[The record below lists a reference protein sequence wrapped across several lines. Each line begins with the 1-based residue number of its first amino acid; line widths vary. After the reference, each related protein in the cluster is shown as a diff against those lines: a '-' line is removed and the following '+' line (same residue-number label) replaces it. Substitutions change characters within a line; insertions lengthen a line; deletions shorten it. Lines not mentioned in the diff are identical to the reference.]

1 MQYGKTGNFKIKNEL
16 LNKKHILK
24 LLVIFAVVIKV
35 FLNMLKSLFNWKV
48 LLNLVIAIGIFVGL
62 VWLTFRWLEYH
73 TNHGQEIPVPNVVN
87 KSVHDAIK
95 ILDDT
100 GLEYEV
106 DSANYDPKYR
116 PFQVLQ
122 IYPAPGSRV
131 KDGRTVRLKVN
142 PRTWAQIAVPDVI
155 NKYSGLAFQRLD
167 QVGLKIGDTIYE
179 PSIQKD
185 ALLRILYKGNA
196 VNPGTRLPRFSI
208 IDVVVGTGPMRN
220 ISIPNVVGLSVKEA
234 RAVITKGMFEVGL
247 VEHEDGSND
256 ESDIIYY
263 QDPAAGDVRDQGMQI
278 DLWAS
283 KRTPAELR
291 AKVEQLNSI
300 YRMKVDT
307 SLPPV
312 RYEEVHNEPSF
323 DPPVAPAPVP
333 KRETPKP
340 EPVKTETP
348 KTQTTAPKSTVS
360 GTEKPKTSSSS
371 PATGSTA
378 KPAASTATGQ
388 QPAQKPKAKKVVVE

>member
-1 MQYGKTGNFKIKNEL
+1 
-16 LNKKHILK
+16 
-24 LLVIFAVVIKV
+24 
-35 FLNMLKSLFNWKV
+35 MLKSLFNWKV
-48 LLNLVIAIGIFVGL
+48 LLNLVVAIGVFVGL

-73 TNHGQEIPVPNVVN
+73 TNHGQEIPVPNVIN
-87 KSVHDAIK
+87 KSVYDAVK
-95 ILDDT
+95 ILEDT

-106 DSANYDPKYR
+106 DSAEYNPKYK
-116 PFQVLQ
+116 PFQVLKMH
-122 IYPAPGSRV
+122 PLSSSRV
-131 KDGRTVRLKVN
+131 KPGSLVRIVVN
-142 PRTWAQIAVPDVI
+142 PRTWAPITIPDVI

-185 ALLRILYKGNA
+185 ALLRVLYKGNA
-196 VNPGTRLPRFSI
+196 VNPGSRLPRFSV
-208 IDVVVGTGPMRN
+208 IDVVVGSGPMRN
-220 ISIPNVVGLSVKEA
+220 ISIPSVVGLSVKEA
-234 RAVITKGMFEVGL
+234 KAVIAKSLFEVGL
-247 VEHEDGSND
+247 VEHEDGSKD

-263 QDPAAGDVRDQGMQI
+263 QDPASGDVRDQGMQI

-312 RYEEVHNEPSF
+312 HYDEVPSYPEPRY
-323 DPPVAPAPVP
+323 DPPAAVPVP
-333 KRETPKP
+333 KKETPKP
-340 EPVKTETP
+340 EPVKTEP
-348 KTQTTAPKSTVS
+348 AKTGTTTGTKTSGTV
-360 GTEKPKTSSSS
+360 TEKPK
-371 PATGSTA
+371 STA
-378 KPAASTATGQ
+378 NTSGNKSTTGANTTQ

>member
-1 MQYGKTGNFKIKNEL
+1 
-16 LNKKHILK
+16 
-24 LLVIFAVVIKV
+24 
-35 FLNMLKSLFNWKV
+35 MLKSLFNWKV
-48 LLNLVIAIGIFVGL
+48 LLNLVVAIGIFVGL
-62 VWLTFRWLEYH
+62 IWLTFRWLEYH

-87 KSVHDAIK
+87 KSIHDAVK

-196 VNPGTRLPRFSI
+196 VNPGARLPRFSV
-208 IDVVVGTGPMRN
+208 IDVVVGSGPMRN

-234 RAVITKGMFEVGL
+234 RAVITKSMFEVGL
-247 VEHEDGSND
+247 VEHEDGGKD

-263 QDPAAGDVRDQGMQI
+263 QDPSSGDVRDQGMQI

-283 KRTPAELR
+283 KKTPAELR
-291 AKVEQLNSI
+291 AKIEQLNSI

-312 RYEEVHNEPSF
+312 RYEEVHNEPSYE
-323 DPPVAPAPVP
+323 PPVVPVP
-333 KRETPKP
+333 TPRRETPKP
-340 EPVKTETP
+340 EVPKTETP
-348 KTQTTAPKSTVS
+348 KAQTTTPKPATGS
-360 GTEKPKTSSSS
+360 GTEKPKTSTSASS
-371 PATGSTA
+371 TGSTA
-378 KPAASTATGQ
+378 KPAASTTTGQ

>member
-1 MQYGKTGNFKIKNEL
+1 
-16 LNKKHILK
+16 
-24 LLVIFAVVIKV
+24 
-35 FLNMLKSLFNWKV
+35 MLKSLFNWKV
-48 LLNLVIAIGIFVGL
+48 LLNLVVAIGIFVGL
-62 VWLTFRWLEYH
+62 VWVTFRWLEYH
-73 TNHGQEIPVPNVVN
+73 TNHGQEIPVPNVIN
-87 KSVHDAIK
+87 KSVYDAVK
-95 ILDDT
+95 ILEDT

-106 DSANYDPKYR
+106 DSAEYNPKYK
-116 PFQVLQ
+116 PFQVLKMH
-122 IYPAPGSRV
+122 PLSSSRV
-131 KDGRTVRLKVN
+131 KPGSLVRIVVN
-142 PRTWAQIAVPDVI
+142 PRTWAPITVPDVI

-185 ALLRILYKGNA
+185 ALLRVLYKGNA
-196 VNPGTRLPRFSI
+196 VNPGSRLPRFSI
-208 IDVVVGTGPMRN
+208 IDVVVGSGPMRN

-234 RAVITKGMFEVGL
+234 RAVIAKNLFEVGL
-247 VEHEDGSND
+247 IEHEDGSKD

-263 QDPAAGDVRDQGMQI
+263 QDPASGDVRDQGMQI

-312 RYEEVHNEPSF
+312 HYDEVPTSRPEPSY
-323 DPPVAPAPVP
+323 DPPAAAPVP
-333 KRETPKP
+333 KKEVPKH
-340 EPVKTETP
+340 EPAKTEP
-348 KTQTTAPKSTVS
+348 AKTTNAATGTKPAGTV
-360 GTEKPKTSSSS
+360 TEKPKTATTNNQSSGNK
-371 PATGSTA
+371 PAT
-378 KPAASTATGQ
+378 PASTTQ

>member
-1 MQYGKTGNFKIKNEL
+1 
-16 LNKKHILK
+16 
-24 LLVIFAVVIKV
+24 
-35 FLNMLKSLFNWKV
+35 MLKSLFSWKV
-48 LLNLVIAIGIFVGL
+48 LLNLVVAIGVFVGL

-87 KSVHDAIK
+87 KSVHDAVK

-106 DSANYDPKYR
+106 DSATYDPKYR

-196 VNPGTRLPRFSI
+196 VNPGARLPRFSV
-208 IDVVVGTGPMRN
+208 IDVVVGSGPMRN

-234 RAVITKGMFEVGL
+234 RAVITKSMFEVGL
-247 VEHEDGSND
+247 VEHEDGGKD

-263 QDPAAGDVRDQGMQI
+263 QDPSSGDVRDQGMQI

-283 KRTPAELR
+283 KKTPAELR
-291 AKVEQLNSI
+291 AKIEQLNSI

-312 RYEEVHNEPSF
+312 RYEEVHNEPSYE
-323 DPPVAPAPVP
+323 APVIP
-333 KRETPKP
+333 SAPRRETPKP
-340 EPVKTETP
+340 EVPKTETP
-348 KTQTTAPKSTVS
+348 KPQTTTPKPATGS
-360 GTEKPKTSSSS
+360 GTEKPKASTTPSS
-371 PATGSTA
+371 TGSTA
-378 KPAASTATGQ
+378 KPAASTTTGQ

>member
-1 MQYGKTGNFKIKNEL
+1 M
-16 LNKKHILK
+16 LNKKPILK
-24 LLVIFAVVIKV
+24 LLAIFAVVIKV
-35 FLNMLKSLFNWKV
+35 ILSMLKSLFNWKV
-48 LLNLVIAIGIFVGL
+48 LLNLVIAIGVFVGL

-87 KSVHDAIK
+87 KSVHDAVK

-196 VNPGTRLPRFSI
+196 VNPGARLPRFSV
-208 IDVVVGTGPMRN
+208 IDVVVGSGPMRN

-234 RAVITKGMFEVGL
+234 RAVIAKSMFEVGL
-247 VEHEDGSND
+247 VEHEDGNKD

-263 QDPAAGDVRDQGMQI
+263 QDPASGDVRDQGMQI

-312 RYEEVHNEPSF
+312 QYEEVRSEPSYV
-323 DPPVAPAPVP
+323 PPVSPPPAP
-333 KRETPKP
+333 KRETPKA

-348 KTQTTAPKSTVS
+348 KAQTTSPKPAGSTSDKPKATGNSQTS
-360 GTEKPKTSSSS
+360 GTAHKP
-371 PATGSTA
+371 
-378 KPAASTATGQ
+378 ASTATKE
-388 QPAQKPKAKKVVVE
+388 PAEKPKAKKVVVE